1 VRSPRFAALTLAAA
15 FGSVAPH
22 ALADVGDSD
31 ADYVPEPA
39 TRRAD
44 FTIGTHIGAAFGR
57 AVGYPN
63 KVEKID
69 NPRYEANTGLGAGF
83 GGALW
88 IGAAL
93 RDWFTFG
100 VGLGQTS
107 VDGSSLTSSGTYFL
121 AHIEGFPLFYQDPF
135 FQDLGVYAEFG
146 AGGRD
151 VNDGSDAVGEGG
163 VMSFVGAGVFWEPL
177 RLGSNF
183 SAGPMLE
190 VTHMFSQSLTS
201 TIGLAGLRLA
211 YYSGP

>member
-1 VRSPRFAALTLAAA
+1 VRPSVTAALALLAALGTLSA
-15 FGSVAPH
+15 SAH
-22 ALADVGDSD
+22 ADVDEHK

-39 TRRAD
+39 ARREG
-44 FTIGTHIGAAFGR
+44 FTMGTHLGASFGS

-63 KVEKID
+63 EVAKVD
-69 NPRYEANTGLGAGF
+69 NPEFEANTGVGGGF

-88 IGAAL
+88 LGATL

-107 VDGSSLTSSGTYFL
+107 ISGGSLTSSGTYFL

-135 FQDLGVYAEFG
+135 FQDFGVFAEFG

-151 VNDGSDAVGEGG
+151 VSDGDEAVGEGG
-163 VMSFVGAGVFWEPL
+163 TMSFVGGGVFWEPI
-177 RLGSNF
+177 RLGQF
-183 SAGPMLE
+183 SMGPVLE

-201 TIGLAGLRLA
+201 TIGIGGLRVSF
-211 YYSGP
+211 YGGP

>member
-1 VRSPRFAALTLAAA
+1 VRPPVPAALIVLAALGTLGTSA
-15 FGSVAPH
+15 H
-22 ALADVGDSD
+22 ADVGDHE

-39 TRRAD
+39 ARREG
-44 FTIGTHIGAAFGR
+44 FTLGTHLGASFGS

-63 KVEKID
+63 EVEKVD
-69 NPRYEANTGLGAGF
+69 RPEFEANTGFGGGF

-88 IGAAL
+88 LGATL

-100 VGLGQTS
+100 VGLGQTN
-107 VDGSSLTSSGTYFL
+107 VNGGSLTSTGTYFL

-135 FQDLGVYAEFG
+135 FEDLGVFGEFG

-163 VMSFVGAGVFWEPL
+163 AMSFAGAGVFWEPL
-177 RLGSNF
+177 RLGHF
-183 SAGPMLE
+183 SMGPVLE

-201 TIGLAGLRLA
+201 TIGLGGLRVS